1 MMVQGIEDEKKIET
15 EINLM
20 LDVLDI
26 QNKRYTM
33 SKDLSGGMKRKL
45 RYVFSFDSQI
55 PFDE

>member
-1 MMVQGIEDEKKIET
+1 MVQGVEDEKKIET

-45 RYVFSFDSQI
+45 RYVFSFDIQI

>member
-45 RYVFSFDSQI
+45 RYVNLV
-55 PFDE
+55 